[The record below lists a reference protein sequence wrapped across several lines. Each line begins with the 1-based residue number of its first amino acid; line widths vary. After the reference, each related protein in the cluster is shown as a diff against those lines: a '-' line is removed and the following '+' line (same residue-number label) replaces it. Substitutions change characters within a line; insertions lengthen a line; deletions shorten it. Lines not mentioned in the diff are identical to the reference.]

1 MTQFIS
7 LLHRT
12 PTTGLMQQDK
22 LFNCITIGNWIIDA
36 QASSSH
42 GCTPKTNNLPAYMY
56 DEWEVAIYNKND
68 EEIPPTIMHD
78 MKGIYYDTEMSI
90 FFFMPT
96 QKLQLLF
103 DELILYESTDF
114 RMIKDWSEQIAD
126 MTYEEEA
133 VERCLVTHTIN
144 HKNERVWKNHMMR
157 RMMLTL
163 YEVK

>member
-1 MTQFIS
+1 
-7 LLHRT
+7 
-12 PTTGLMQQDK
+12 MQQDE

-42 GCTPKTNNLPAYMY
+42 GCKPKTDNLPAYMY

-103 DELILYESTDF
+103 DELTIYESTDF
-114 RMIKDWSEQIAD
+114 RILHNWTDQIANK
-126 MTYEEEA
+126 MYENEA
-133 VERCLVTHTIN
+133 INGCLATHLEN
-144 HKNERVWKNHMMR
+144 DNVWKYHLIR

-163 YEVK
+163 YGVK